1 MSETEF
7 ARARLSSRDGLVAIS
22 PIGVFLVC
30 YLVVS
35 LIVGDFYRMPISVA
49 LLLASVWA
57 VIVSRGKLQ
66 DRVEVFS
73 RAAASADVLYMVWIF
88 ILAGAFAALAKGIG
102 AIDATVGLTLQY
114 LPPRFV
120 VPGLFMAA
128 CFVSFSIGT
137 SVGTVVALTPLAV
150 DMAVAGG
157 GSVPFFVAVVL
168 GGAFFGDNL
177 SFISDTTIAATRT
190 QGCRMADKFR
200 ANLWI
205 AVPAALVTLVL
216 YILMGGEVGEVVVA
230 DVERPWLILPYL
242 VIIGCA
248 VAGVNVILVL
258 TLGILSASV
267 VGILSGGSLLGIAA
281 MMGVGVDSMG
291 NLIIITLLAAGMLG
305 LIKAN
310 GGIRYILQSLTSHI
324 GGRRGAQAG
333 IGLLVGIV
341 NMCTANNTVAIIT
354 VGSISK
360 SLAGRYG
367 VDPRKSASVLDTCSC
382 IVQCIIP
389 YGAQSLLAATLAG
402 VSPVA
407 AWPYLYYP
415 WALGVMVVLCIL
427 FDIPRYH
434 KRRD

>member
-1 MSETEF
+1 
-7 ARARLSSRDGLVAIS
+7 
-22 PIGVFLVC
+22 
-30 YLVVS
+30 
-35 LIVGDFYRMPISVA
+35 
-49 LLLASVWA
+49 
-57 VIVSRGKLQ
+57 
-66 DRVEVFS
+66 
-73 RAAASADVLYMVWIF
+73 
-88 ILAGAFAALAKGIG
+88 
-102 AIDATVGLTLQY
+102 
-114 LPPRFV
+114 
-120 VPGLFMAA
+120 
-128 CFVSFSIGT
+128 
-137 SVGTVVALTPLAV
+137 
-150 DMAVAGG
+150 
-157 GSVPFFVAVVL
+157 
-168 GGAFFGDNL
+168 
-177 SFISDTTIAATRT
+177 
-190 QGCRMADKFR
+190 
-200 ANLWI
+200 
-205 AVPAALVTLVL
+205 
-216 YILMGGEVGEVVVA
+216 
-230 DVERPWLILPYL
+230 
-242 VIIGCA
+242 
-248 VAGVNVILVL
+248 
-258 TLGILSASV
+258 
-267 VGILSGGSLLGIAA
+267 
-281 MMGVGVDSMG
+281 MMGEGVDSMG

>member
-281 MMGVGVDSMG
+281 MMGEGVDSMG

>member
-114 LPPRFV
+114 LAPRFV

-281 MMGVGVDSMG
+281 MMGEGVDSMG

-354 VGSISK
+354 VGAISK

>member
-7 ARARLSSRDGLVAIS
+7 ASARLSSRDGLMAIS

-35 LIVGDFYRMPISVA
+35 LIVGDFYKMPISVA

-216 YILMGGEVGEVVVA
+216 YTFLGGEVGEVVTA
-230 DVERPWLILPYL
+230 NVEHLWLVLPYL

-248 VAGVNVILVL
+248 VAGMNVILVL

-267 VGILSGGSLLGIAA
+267 VGILSGGSLLGVAA
-281 MMGVGVDSMG
+281 MMGEGVDSMG

-360 SLAGRYG
+360 SLAARYG

-434 KRRD
+434 KPRD

>member
-1 MSETEF
+1 MDDTEF
-7 ARARLSSRDGLVAIS
+7 ASAPLSSRDGLMAIS

-35 LIVGDFYRMPISVA
+35 LVVGDFYKMPISVA

-150 DMAVAGG
+150 DMAVAGDA
-157 GSVPFFVAVVL
+157 SVPFFVAVVL

-205 AVPAALVTLVL
+205 AVPAALVTLVFYTL
-216 YILMGGEVGEVVVA
+216 LGGEVDEAVTA
-230 DVERPWLILPYL
+230 DVELPWLVLPYI

-248 VAGVNVILVL
+248 VAGMNVILVL
-258 TLGILSASV
+258 TLGILSATV

-281 MMGVGVDSMG
+281 MMGEGVDSMG

-310 GGIRYILQSLTSHI
+310 GGIRYILQSLTSRI

-354 VGSISK
+354 TGSISR

-382 IVQCIIP
+382 IVQCLIP

-434 KRRD
+434 KGRD